1 MEITQLHYFKI
12 VAKHESFTRAAEE
25 LHITQSAL
33 SRSIA
38 QLEDDIGIHLFE
50 RKKGGKITLNRNGR
64 FFLTY
69 VTQVLNTLENT
80 VSAVKEMAG
89 LERGVVNIAM
99 SEFVFIKHIVLAF
112 LRDYPDVRLSCCLQ
126 SNEQMRSSLDDGTL
140 NFAVCKE
147 PIPGPDLAWQPLFQD
162 RMCAI
167 LPPNHPLTGR
177 KSIRMA
183 ELSRERFIISNL
195 GYDMATGVI
204 KMCNLAGFE
213 PYILYEGSGED
224 LCGRLVGEGLGI
236 MVAPYSINQG
246 VRLLGVDE
254 RELPSLPIE
263 DEFAASEIGVVI
275 KKGQFQSAAALEL
288 YNRVVEFFTTLPP
301 FLLEEEDK

>member
-12 VAKHESFTRAAEE
+12 VAKYESFTRAAEE

-38 QLEDDIGIHLFE
+38 QLEGDIGIQLFE

-69 VTQVLNTLENT
+69 VIQVLNTLENT

-89 LERGVVNIAM
+89 LERGVVNIAL
-99 SEFVFIKHIVLAF
+99 SEFVFIKHIVLSF
-112 LRDYPDVRLSCCLQ
+112 IKDHPDVRLSCCLQ

-140 NFAVCKE
+140 NFAICKE
-147 PIPGPDLAWQPLFQD
+147 PIPGPDLVWTSLFQD

-167 LPPNHPLTGR
+167 VPPGHPLSHR
-177 KSIRMA
+177 KSIHMA
-183 ELSRERFIISNL
+183 ELSRDRFIISNL
-195 GYDMATGVI
+195 GYDMATGVV

-213 PYILYEGSGED
+213 PYIIYEGNGED
-224 LCGRLVGEGLGI
+224 LCGRLVGEGYGV

-246 VRLLGVDE
+246 VRLMGVDQA
-254 RELPSLPIE
+254 ELPSIPIE
-263 DEFAASEIGVVI
+263 DGFAASEIGVVI
-275 KKGQFQSAAALEL
+275 KQGQFQSAAAMEL
-288 YNRVVEFFTTLPP
+288 YQRVVEFFTTLPP
-301 FLLEEEDK
+301 FRL